1 MSYLIVYFLY
11 LTFTQA
17 IDLVAMCNTNTILE
31 NYFWKRSPM
40 LDKRLKVTCPA
51 KQTFLVKSE
60 AQVKK
65 FLLFYRKAMFRS
77 LNVQVFEF
85 LIIPRFT

>member
-1 MSYLIVYFLY
+1 MPYLVVYFLY
-11 LTFTQA
+11 LTLTQA
-17 IDLVAMCNTNTILE
+17 IDLVAMYSTNTILE

-40 LDKRLKVTCPA
+40 LDKRLKVTCPT
-51 KQTFLVKSE
+51 KQTSLVQSE
-60 AQVKK
+60 TQVKK
-65 FLLFYRKAMFRS
+65 FILFYRKAVFRS